1 VVHLDLVGQAYR
13 EVGKV
18 GDRELHGIHGVSS
31 SLESF
36 FPISYHVLKIFARGK
51 AKKGTKSRVE
61 VCRVS

>member
-1 VVHLDLVGQAYR
+1 MVHLDLVGQAYR

-36 FPISYHVLKIFARGK
+36 FPISYHVLGIFARGK
-51 AKKGTKSRVE
+51 AKFAKKPRL
-61 VCRVS
+61 